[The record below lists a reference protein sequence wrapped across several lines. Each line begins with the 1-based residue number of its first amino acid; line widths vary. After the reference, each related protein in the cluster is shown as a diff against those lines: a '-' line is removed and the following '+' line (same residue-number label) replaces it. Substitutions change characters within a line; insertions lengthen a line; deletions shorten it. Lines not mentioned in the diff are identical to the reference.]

1 MRSASYN
8 SFGKPSDVLTITDSP
23 IPEPGPNEVRVKTIL
38 ASIHNH
44 DLITVRGQYGDKP
57 DLPAI
62 AGSEALGVIDAV
74 GENVKSL
81 SVGDRVAA
89 ASVQGTWAEY
99 FTAPASMVFAVP
111 DELEDEIAAQ
121 LIAMPLSAL
130 MLLEFMQ
137 LQPGQWAILN
147 AANGAVGKSFAMI
160 AAARGVHSI
169 GLVRRAEAAQELTD
183 LGIEHTIDISQSN
196 WKDQV
201 RDIVGESQISAAVD
215 SLGGEASND
224 LLDLLGT
231 NGTLVSFG
239 VMAGEPMII
248 NPSNLIFKQA
258 VVKGFWG
265 SKTSREMDIENKQR
279 LINQLINHAVN
290 GQLTL
295 PVEAIYDL
303 EDITEAVS
311 GEVQKGK
318 KGKVLLRM

>member
-1 MRSASYN
+1 MRSATYHQ
-8 SFGKPSDVLTITDSP
+8 FGKPSEVLSITDIP
-23 IPEPGPNEVRVKTIL
+23 MPEPGPKEVRIKTIL

-44 DLITVRGQYGDKP
+44 DLITIRGQYGDKP
-57 DLPAI
+57 DLPTTP
-62 AGSEALGVIDAV
+62 GSEALGIIDAV
-74 GENVKSL
+74 GEEVEDFEI
-81 SVGDRVAA
+81 GQRVAT
-89 ASVQGTWAEY
+89 ASVTGTWAQY
-99 FTAPASMVFAVP
+99 FTAPEKMVFAVP
-111 DELEDEIAAQ
+111 DELEDEIATQ

-137 LQPGQWAILN
+137 LQPGQWVILN

-160 AAARGVHSI
+160 AAARGIHTI

-183 LGIEHTIDISQSN
+183 LGIEHSIDVSQSS
-196 WKDQV
+196 WKDKV
-201 RDIVGESQISAAVD
+201 RELVGDAQISAAVD

-265 SKTSREMDIENKQR
+265 SKTSREMDLENKQR
-279 LINQLINHAVN
+279 LINQLIKHATN
-290 GQLTL
+290 NQLTL
-295 PVEAIYDL
+295 PVEAIFDL
-303 EDITEAVS
+303 EDINEAVS
-311 GEVQKGK
+311 GKVQKGK
-318 KGKVLLRM
+318 KGKVLLKL

>member
-1 MRSASYN
+1 MRSATYHQ
-8 SFGKPSDVLTITDSP
+8 FGKPSEVLSITDIP
-23 IPEPGPNEVRVKTIL
+23 MPEPGPKEVRIKTIL

-44 DLITVRGQYGDKP
+44 DLITIRGQYGDKP
-57 DLPAI
+57 DLPTTP
-62 AGSEALGVIDAV
+62 GSEALGIIDAV
-74 GENVKSL
+74 GEEVEDFEI
-81 SVGDRVAA
+81 GQRVAT
-89 ASVQGTWAEY
+89 ASVTGTWAQY
-99 FTAPASMVFAVP
+99 FTAPAKMVFAVP
-111 DELEDEIAAQ
+111 DELEDEIATQ

-137 LQPGQWAILN
+137 LQPGQWVILN

-160 AAARGVHSI
+160 AAARGIHTI

-183 LGIEHTIDISQSN
+183 LGIEHSIDVSQSS
-196 WKDQV
+196 WKDKV
-201 RDIVGESQISAAVD
+201 RELVGDAQISAAVD

-265 SKTSREMDIENKQR
+265 SKTSREMDLENKQR
-279 LINQLINHAVN
+279 LINQLIKHATN
-290 GQLTL
+290 NQLTL
-295 PVEAIYDL
+295 PVEAIFDL
-303 EDITEAVS
+303 EDINEAVS
-311 GEVQKGK
+311 GKVQKGK
-318 KGKVLLRM
+318 KGKVLLKL

>member
-1 MRSASYN
+1 MRSATYHQ
-8 SFGKPSDVLTITDSP
+8 FGKPSEVLSITDIP
-23 IPEPGPNEVRVKTIL
+23 MPEPGPKEVRVKTIL

-44 DLITVRGQYGDKP
+44 DLITIRGQYGDKP
-57 DLPAI
+57 DLPTTP
-62 AGSEALGVIDAV
+62 GSEALGIIDAV
-74 GENVKSL
+74 GEEVEDFEI
-81 SVGDRVAA
+81 GQRVAT
-89 ASVQGTWAEY
+89 ASVTGTWAQY
-99 FTAPASMVFAVP
+99 FTAPAKMVFAVP
-111 DELEDEIAAQ
+111 DELEDEIAAH

-137 LQPGQWAILN
+137 LQPGQWVILN

-160 AAARGVHSI
+160 AAARGIHTI

-183 LGIEHTIDISQSN
+183 LGIEHSIDVSQSS
-196 WKDQV
+196 WKDKV
-201 RDIVGESQISAAVD
+201 RELVGDAQISAAVD

-265 SKTSREMDIENKQR
+265 SKTSREMDLENKQR
-279 LINQLINHAVN
+279 LINQLIKHATN
-290 GQLTL
+290 NQLTL
-295 PVEAIYDL
+295 PVEAIFDL
-303 EDITEAVS
+303 EDINEAVS
-311 GEVQKGK
+311 GKVQKGK
-318 KGKVLLRM
+318 KGKVLLKP

>member
-1 MRSASYN
+1 MRSATYHQ
-8 SFGKPSDVLTITDSP
+8 FGKPSEVLSITDIP
-23 IPEPGPNEVRVKTIL
+23 MPEPGPKEVRVKTIL

-44 DLITVRGQYGDKP
+44 DLITIRGQYGDKP
-57 DLPAI
+57 DLPTTP
-62 AGSEALGVIDAV
+62 GSEALGIIDAV
-74 GENVKSL
+74 GEEVEDFEI
-81 SVGDRVAA
+81 GQRVAT
-89 ASVQGTWAEY
+89 ASVTGTWAQY
-99 FTAPASMVFAVP
+99 FTAPAKMVFAVP

-137 LQPGQWAILN
+137 LQPGQWVILN

-160 AAARGVHSI
+160 AAARGIHTI

-183 LGIEHTIDISQSN
+183 LGIKHTIDISQSS
-196 WKDQV
+196 WKDKV
-201 RDIVGESQISAAVD
+201 RELVGDAQISAAVD

-231 NGTLVSFG
+231 NGMLVSFG

-265 SKTSREMDIENKQR
+265 SKTSREMDLENKQR
-279 LINQLINHAVN
+279 LINQLIKHATN
-290 GQLTL
+290 NQLTL
-295 PVEAIYDL
+295 PVEAIFDL
-303 EDITEAVS
+303 EDINEAVS
-311 GEVQKGK
+311 GKVQKGK
-318 KGKVLLRM
+318 KGKVLLKP

>member
-1 MRSASYN
+1 MRSATYHQ
-8 SFGKPSDVLTITDSP
+8 FGKPSEVLSITDIP
-23 IPEPGPNEVRVKTIL
+23 MPEPGPKEVRVKTIL

-44 DLITVRGQYGDKP
+44 DLITIRGQYGDKP
-57 DLPAI
+57 DLPTTP
-62 AGSEALGVIDAV
+62 GSEALGIIDAV
-74 GENVKSL
+74 GEEVEDFEI
-81 SVGDRVAA
+81 GQRVAT
-89 ASVQGTWAEY
+89 ASVTGTWAQY
-99 FTAPASMVFAVP
+99 FTAPAKMVFAVP
-111 DELEDEIAAQ
+111 DELEDEIATQ

-137 LQPGQWAILN
+137 LQPGQWVILN

-160 AAARGVHSI
+160 AAARGIHTI

-183 LGIEHTIDISQSN
+183 LGIEHSIDVSQSS
-196 WKDQV
+196 WKDKV
-201 RDIVGESQISAAVD
+201 RELVGDAQISAAVD

-265 SKTSREMDIENKQR
+265 SKTSREMDLENKQR
-279 LINQLINHAVN
+279 LINQLIKHATN
-290 GQLTL
+290 NQLTL
-295 PVEAIYDL
+295 PVEAIFDL
-303 EDITEAVS
+303 EDINEAVS
-311 GEVQKGK
+311 GKVQKGK
-318 KGKVLLRM
+318 KGKVLLKP

>member
-1 MRSASYN
+1 MRSATYHQ
-8 SFGKPSDVLTITDSP
+8 FGKPSEVLSITDIP
-23 IPEPGPNEVRVKTIL
+23 MPEPGPKEVRVKTIL

-44 DLITVRGQYGDKP
+44 DLITIRGQYGDKP
-57 DLPAI
+57 DLPTTP
-62 AGSEALGVIDAV
+62 GSEALGIIDAV
-74 GENVKSL
+74 GEEVEDFEI
-81 SVGDRVAA
+81 GQRVAT
-89 ASVQGTWAEY
+89 ASVTGTWAQY
-99 FTAPASMVFAVP
+99 FTAPAKMVFAVP

-137 LQPGQWAILN
+137 LQPGQWVILN

-160 AAARGVHSI
+160 AAARGIHTI

-183 LGIEHTIDISQSN
+183 LGIEHSIDVSQSS
-196 WKDQV
+196 WKDKV
-201 RDIVGESQISAAVD
+201 RELVGDAQISAAVD

-265 SKTSREMDIENKQR
+265 SKTSREMDLENKQR
-279 LINQLINHAVN
+279 LINQLIKHATN
-290 GQLTL
+290 NQLTL
-295 PVEAIYDL
+295 PVEAIFDL
-303 EDITEAVS
+303 EDINEAVS
-311 GEVQKGK
+311 GKVQKGK
-318 KGKVLLRM
+318 KGKVLLKP

>member
-1 MRSASYN
+1 MRSATYHQ
-8 SFGKPSDVLTITDSP
+8 FGKPSEVLSITDIP
-23 IPEPGPNEVRVKTIL
+23 MPEPGPKEVRVKTIL

-44 DLITVRGQYGDKP
+44 DLITIRGQYGDKP
-57 DLPAI
+57 DLPTTP
-62 AGSEALGVIDAV
+62 GSEALGIIDAV
-74 GENVKSL
+74 GEEVEDFEI
-81 SVGDRVAA
+81 GQRVAT
-89 ASVQGTWAEY
+89 ASVTGTWAQY
-99 FTAPASMVFAVP
+99 FTAPAKMVFAVP

-137 LQPGQWAILN
+137 LQPGQWVILN

-160 AAARGVHSI
+160 AAARGIHTI
-169 GLVRRAEAAQELTD
+169 GLVRRAEAAQELTN
-183 LGIEHTIDISQSN
+183 LGIEHSIDVSQSS
-196 WKDQV
+196 WKDKV
-201 RDIVGESQISAAVD
+201 RELVGDAQISAAVD

-265 SKTSREMDIENKQR
+265 SKTSREMDLENKQR
-279 LINQLINHAVN
+279 LINQLIKHATN
-290 GQLTL
+290 NQLTL
-295 PVEAIYDL
+295 PVEAIFDL
-303 EDITEAVS
+303 EDINEAVS
-311 GEVQKGK
+311 GKVQKGK
-318 KGKVLLRM
+318 KGKVLLKP

>member
-1 MRSASYN
+1 MRSATYHQ
-8 SFGKPSDVLTITDSP
+8 FGKPSEVLSITDIP
-23 IPEPGPNEVRVKTIL
+23 MPEPGPKEVRVKTIL

-44 DLITVRGQYGDKP
+44 DLITIRGQYGDKP
-57 DLPAI
+57 DLPTTP
-62 AGSEALGVIDAV
+62 GSEALGIIDAV
-74 GENVKSL
+74 GEEVEDFKI
-81 SVGDRVAA
+81 GQRVAT
-89 ASVQGTWAEY
+89 ASVTGTWAQY
-99 FTAPASMVFAVP
+99 FTAPAKMVFAVP

-137 LQPGQWAILN
+137 LQPGQWVILN

-160 AAARGVHSI
+160 AAARGIHTI

-183 LGIEHTIDISQSN
+183 LGIKHTIDISQSS
-196 WKDQV
+196 WKDKV
-201 RDIVGESQISAAVD
+201 RELVGDAQISAAVD

-265 SKTSREMDIENKQR
+265 SKTSREMDLENKQR
-279 LINQLINHAVN
+279 LINQLIKHATN
-290 GQLTL
+290 NQLTL
-295 PVEAIYDL
+295 PVEAIFDL
-303 EDITEAVS
+303 EDINEAVS
-311 GEVQKGK
+311 GKVQKGK
-318 KGKVLLRM
+318 KGKVLLKP

>member
-1 MRSASYN
+1 MRSATYHQ
-8 SFGKPSDVLTITDSP
+8 FGKPSEVLSITDIP
-23 IPEPGPNEVRVKTIL
+23 MPEPGPKEVRVKTIL

-44 DLITVRGQYGDKP
+44 DLITIRGQYGDKP
-57 DLPAI
+57 DLPTTP
-62 AGSEALGVIDAV
+62 GSEALGIIDAV
-74 GENVKSL
+74 GEEVE
-81 SVGDRVAA
+81 GFEIGQRVAT
-89 ASVQGTWAEY
+89 ASVTGTWAQY
-99 FTAPASMVFAVP
+99 FTAPAKMVFAVP
-111 DELEDEIAAQ
+111 DELEDEIATQ

-137 LQPGQWAILN
+137 LQPGQWVILN

-160 AAARGVHSI
+160 AAARGIHTI

-183 LGIEHTIDISQSN
+183 LGIEHSIDVSQSS
-196 WKDQV
+196 WKDKV
-201 RDIVGESQISAAVD
+201 RELVGDAQISAAVD

-265 SKTSREMDIENKQR
+265 SKTSREMDLENKQR
-279 LINQLINHAVN
+279 LINQLIKHATN
-290 GQLTL
+290 NQLTL
-295 PVEAIYDL
+295 PVEAIFDL
-303 EDITEAVS
+303 EDINEAVS
-311 GEVQKGK
+311 GKVQKGK
-318 KGKVLLRM
+318 KGKVLLKP

>member
-8 SFGKPSDVLTITDSP
+8 SFGKPSDVLTVTDSP

-44 DLITVRGQYGDKP
+44 DLITVKGQYGDKP
-57 DLPAI
+57 DLPAT

-74 GENVKSL
+74 GENVEGI

-99 FTAPASMVFAVP
+99 FTAPANMVFTVP
-111 DELEDEIAAQ
+111 DELEDKIAAQ

-160 AAARGVHSI
+160 AAARGIHTI
-169 GLVRRAEAAQELTD
+169 GLVRRAEAAEELTD
-183 LGIEHTIDISQSN
+183 LGIKHAIDTSQSN

-201 RDIVGESQISAAVD
+201 RDIVGELPISAAVD

-224 LLDLLGT
+224 LLDLLGP

-239 VMAGEPMII
+239 VMAGEPMVL

-265 SKTSREMDIENKQR
+265 SKTSREMNRDNKKR
-279 LINQLINHAVN
+279 LINELIERGVN
-290 GQLTL
+290 KQLTL
-295 PVEAIYDL
+295 PVEAVYDL
-303 EDITEAVS
+303 KDIKKAVS

-318 KGKVLLRM
+318 KGKVLLRL

>member
-1 MRSASYN
+1 MRSATYHQ
-8 SFGKPSDVLTITDSP
+8 FGKPSEVLSITDIP
-23 IPEPGPNEVRVKTIL
+23 MPEPGPKEVRVKTIL

-44 DLITVRGQYGDKP
+44 DLITIRGQYGDKP
-57 DLPAI
+57 DLPTTP
-62 AGSEALGVIDAV
+62 GSEALGIIDAV
-74 GENVKSL
+74 GEEVEDFEI
-81 SVGDRVAA
+81 GQRVAT
-89 ASVQGTWAEY
+89 ASVTGTWAQY
-99 FTAPASMVFAVP
+99 FTAPAKMVFAVP

-137 LQPGQWAILN
+137 LQPGYWVILN

-160 AAARGVHSI
+160 AAARGIHTI

-183 LGIEHTIDISQSN
+183 LGIEHSIDISQSS
-196 WKDQV
+196 WKDKV
-201 RDIVGESQISAAVD
+201 RELVGDAQISAAVD

-265 SKTSREMDIENKQR
+265 SKTSREMDLENKQR
-279 LINQLINHAVN
+279 LINQLIKHATN
-290 GQLTL
+290 NQLTL
-295 PVEAIYDL
+295 PVEAIFDL
-303 EDITEAVS
+303 EDINEAVS
-311 GEVQKGK
+311 GKVQKGK
-318 KGKVLLRM
+318 KGKVLLKL

>member
-1 MRSASYN
+1 MRSATYHQ
-8 SFGKPSDVLTITDSP
+8 FGKPSEVLSITDIP
-23 IPEPGPNEVRVKTIL
+23 MPEPGPKEVRIKTIL

-44 DLITVRGQYGDKP
+44 DLITIRGQYGDKP
-57 DLPAI
+57 DLPTTP
-62 AGSEALGVIDAV
+62 GSEALGIIDAV
-74 GENVKSL
+74 GEEVESFEI
-81 SVGDRVAA
+81 GQRVAT
-89 ASVQGTWAEY
+89 ASVTGTWAQY
-99 FTAPASMVFAVP
+99 FTAPAKMVFAVP

-137 LQPGQWAILN
+137 LQPGQWVILN

-160 AAARGVHSI
+160 AAARGIHTI
-169 GLVRRAEAAQELTD
+169 GLVRRTEAAQELTD
-183 LGIEHTIDISQSN
+183 LGIKHTIDVSQSS
-196 WKDQV
+196 WKDKV
-201 RDIVGESQISAAVD
+201 RELVGDAQISAAVD

-265 SKTSREMDIENKQR
+265 SKTSREMDLENKQR
-279 LINQLINHAVN
+279 LINQLIKHATNH
-290 GQLTL
+290 QLTL
-295 PVEAIYDL
+295 PVEAIFDL
-303 EDITEAVS
+303 EDINEAVS
-311 GEVQKGK
+311 GKVQKGK
-318 KGKVLLRM
+318 KGKVLLKP

>member
-1 MRSASYN
+1 MRSATYHQ
-8 SFGKPSDVLTITDSP
+8 FGKPSEVLSITDIP
-23 IPEPGPNEVRVKTIL
+23 IPEPGPKEVRVKTIL

-44 DLITVRGQYGDKP
+44 DLITIRGQYGDKP
-57 DLPAI
+57 DLPTTP
-62 AGSEALGVIDAV
+62 GSEALGIIDAV
-74 GENVKSL
+74 GEEVEDFEI
-81 SVGDRVAA
+81 GQRVAT
-89 ASVQGTWAEY
+89 ASVTGTWAQY
-99 FTAPASMVFAVP
+99 FTAPAKMVFAVP
-111 DELEDEIAAQ
+111 DELEDEIATQ

-137 LQPGQWAILN
+137 LQPGQWVILN

-160 AAARGVHSI
+160 AAARGIHTI

-183 LGIEHTIDISQSN
+183 LGIEHSIDVSQSS
-196 WKDQV
+196 WKDKV
-201 RDIVGESQISAAVD
+201 RELVGDAQISAAVD

-265 SKTSREMDIENKQR
+265 SKTSREMDLENKQR
-279 LINQLINHAVN
+279 LINQLIKHATN
-290 GQLTL
+290 NQLTL
-295 PVEAIYDL
+295 PVEAIFDL
-303 EDITEAVS
+303 EDINEAVS
-311 GEVQKGK
+311 GKVQKGK
-318 KGKVLLRM
+318 KGKVLLKP

>member
-1 MRSASYN
+1 MRSATYHK
-8 SFGKPSDVLTITDSP
+8 FGKPSEVLSITDIP
-23 IPEPGPNEVRVKTIL
+23 IPEPGPKEVRVKTIL

-44 DLITVRGQYGDKP
+44 DLITIRGQYGDKP
-57 DLPAI
+57 DLPTTP
-62 AGSEALGVIDAV
+62 GSEALGIIDAV
-74 GENVKSL
+74 GEEVEDFEI
-81 SVGDRVAA
+81 GQRVAT
-89 ASVQGTWAEY
+89 ASVTGTWAQY
-99 FTAPASMVFAVP
+99 FTAPAKMVFAVP

-137 LQPGQWAILN
+137 LQPGQWVILN

-160 AAARGVHSI
+160 AAARGIHTI

-183 LGIEHTIDISQSN
+183 LGIEHSINVSQSS
-196 WKDQV
+196 WKDKV
-201 RDIVGESQISAAVD
+201 RELVGDAQISAAVD

-265 SKTSREMDIENKQR
+265 SKTSREMDLENKQR
-279 LINQLINHAVN
+279 LINQLIKHATN
-290 GQLTL
+290 NQLTL
-295 PVEAIYDL
+295 PVEAIFDL
-303 EDITEAVS
+303 EDINEAVS
-311 GEVQKGK
+311 GKVQKGK
-318 KGKVLLRM
+318 KGKVLLKP

>member
-1 MRSASYN
+1 MRSATYHQ
-8 SFGKPSDVLTITDSP
+8 FGKPSEVLSITDIP
-23 IPEPGPNEVRVKTIL
+23 MPEPGPKEVRVKTIL

-44 DLITVRGQYGDKP
+44 DLITIRGQYGDKP
-57 DLPAI
+57 DLPTTP
-62 AGSEALGVIDAV
+62 GSEALGIIDAV
-74 GENVKSL
+74 GEEVEDFEI
-81 SVGDRVAA
+81 GQRVAT
-89 ASVQGTWAEY
+89 ASVTGTWAQY
-99 FTAPASMVFAVP
+99 FTAPAKMIFAVP

-137 LQPGQWAILN
+137 LQPGQWVILN

-160 AAARGVHSI
+160 AAARGIHTI

-183 LGIEHTIDISQSN
+183 LGIEHSIDISQSS
-196 WKDQV
+196 WKDKV
-201 RDIVGESQISAAVD
+201 RELVGDAQISAAVD

-265 SKTSREMDIENKQR
+265 SKTSREMDLENKQR
-279 LINQLINHAVN
+279 LINQLIKHATN
-290 GQLTL
+290 NQLTL
-295 PVEAIYDL
+295 PVEAIFDL
-303 EDITEAVS
+303 EDINEAVS
-311 GEVQKGK
+311 GKVQKGK
-318 KGKVLLRM
+318 KGKVLLKP

>member
-1 MRSASYN
+1 MRSATYHQ
-8 SFGKPSDVLTITDSP
+8 FGKPSEVLSITDIP
-23 IPEPGPNEVRVKTIL
+23 IPEPGPKEVRVKTIL

-44 DLITVRGQYGDKP
+44 DLITIRGQYGDKP
-57 DLPAI
+57 DLPTTP
-62 AGSEALGVIDAV
+62 GSEALGIIDAV
-74 GENVKSL
+74 GEEVEDFEI
-81 SVGDRVAA
+81 GQRVAT
-89 ASVQGTWAEY
+89 ASVTGTWAQY
-99 FTAPASMVFAVP
+99 FTAPAKMVFAVP

-137 LQPGQWAILN
+137 LQPGQWVILN

-160 AAARGVHSI
+160 AAARGIHTI
-169 GLVRRAEAAQELTD
+169 GLVRRAEAAQELTN
-183 LGIEHTIDISQSN
+183 LGIEHSIDVSQSS
-196 WKDQV
+196 WKDKV
-201 RDIVGESQISAAVD
+201 RELVGDAQISAAVD

-265 SKTSREMDIENKQR
+265 SKTSREMDLENKQR
-279 LINQLINHAVN
+279 LINQLIKHATNH
-290 GQLTL
+290 QLTL
-295 PVEAIYDL
+295 PVEAIFNL
-303 EDITEAVS
+303 EDINEAVS
-311 GEVQKGK
+311 GKVQKGK
-318 KGKVLLRM
+318 KGKVLLKP